1 MSGTPTTTYPDTGP
15 LAVLARLGFSATL
28 LAIFLA
34 SIAPGWLTPQL
45 LGSHHLEH
53 FAAFYVAA
61 CAGLAAMPRT
71 QIRSIA
77 VGYLL
82 FALILA
88 VTQYARG
95 ATSEV
100 AIRNWVADAGG
111 VLAALSPVVVERFRR
126 LFAPRAGN

>member
-1 MSGTPTTTYPDTGP
+1 MSEVPVTHYPDTGP
-15 LAVLARLGFSATL
+15 LAVLARLGFGLTL

-34 SIAPGWLTPQL
+34 SIAPGWLTPKL
-45 LGSHHLEH
+45 LHSHYLEH

-71 QIRSIA
+71 PIRRIA
-77 VGYLL
+77 TGYLV

-95 ATSEV
+95 MPSEV

-126 LFAPRAGN
+126 LFAPRPA

>member
-1 MSGTPTTTYPDTGP
+1 MSEPVTYPDTGM
-15 LAVLARLGFSATL
+15 LAVLARLGFGLTL

-45 LGSHHLEH
+45 LRSHYLEH

-71 QIRSIA
+71 PIRRIA
-77 VGYLL
+77 LGYLT
-82 FALILA
+82 FALVLSVIHF
-88 VTQYARG
+88 ARG
-95 ATSEV
+95 GPLEA

-111 VLAALSPVVVERFRR
+111 VTAALAPVVVERFRR
-126 LFAPRAGN
+126 LFAPRPS

>member
-1 MSGTPTTTYPDTGP
+1 MSETPTYPDTGL
-15 LAVLARLGFSATL
+15 LAVLARLGFSLTL

-34 SIAPGWLTPQL
+34 SIAPGWLTPKL
-45 LGSHHLEH
+45 LHSHHLEH

-71 QIRSIA
+71 PIRRIA
-77 VGYLL
+77 IGYLL
-82 FALILA
+82 FALVLA

-95 ATSEV
+95 ATPEA

-111 VLAALSPVVVERFRR
+111 VLAALAPVVVDRFRR
-126 LFAPRAGN
+126 LFAPRPS

>member
-1 MSGTPTTTYPDTGP
+1 MTHYPDTGP
-15 LAVLARLGFSATL
+15 LAVLARLGFGLTL

-45 LGSHHLEH
+45 LYSHHLEH

-71 QIRSIA
+71 PIRRIA
-77 VGYLL
+77 MGYLAFAMIL
-82 FALILA
+82 ALI
-88 VTQYARG
+88 QYARG
-95 ATSEV
+95 MPSEV
-100 AIRNWVADAGG
+100 ALRNWVADAGG

-126 LFAPRAGN
+126 LFAPRPS

>member
-1 MSGTPTTTYPDTGP
+1 MTEVPATTYPDTGL
-15 LAVLARLGFSATL
+15 LAVFARLGFGLTL

-34 SIAPGWLTPQL
+34 SIAPGWLTPKL
-45 LGSHHLEH
+45 LHSHYLEH

-71 QIRSIA
+71 QIRRIA
-77 VGYLL
+77 LGYLL

-88 VTQYARG
+88 GTQYARG
-95 ATSEV
+95 LSTEV

-126 LFAPRAGN
+126 LFAPRPG

>member
-1 MSGTPTTTYPDTGP
+1 MSEAPVTHYPDTGP
-15 LAVLARLGFSATL
+15 LAVLARLGFGLTL

-45 LGSHHLEH
+45 LHSHHLEH

-71 QIRSIA
+71 PIRRIA
-77 VGYLL
+77 MGYLVFAMIL
-82 FALILA
+82 ALI
-88 VTQYARG
+88 QYARG
-95 ATSEV
+95 MPSDMAL
-100 AIRNWVADAGG
+100 RNWVADAGG

-126 LFAPRAGN
+126 LFAPRPS